1 MWDGVGS
8 RVGRETVV
16 SMGHLNCDWGGSN
29 GAFVNSGLDVM
40 GWLRKMTEKP
50 SWWDVSKEG
59 FGITSVVLLSGA
71 GLGKTYF
78 GEGRFHSWVGMLQDS
93 RWWQWGGGGHGV
105 EWHTIDLNL
114 KDQGYKH
121 YNLDVKG
128 SWQSEFKESHKVL
141 ISTAAYSPGPEKDFP
156 LKGRVSPAPKLVQL
170 CSGSP
175 DVTTPF
181 LVAEGFF
188 SESVTALFRSA
199 PLHPGS
205 LSGPRKVLHPNRIQE
220 IY

>member
-1 MWDGVGS
+1 MLLKLSKRLSVVLILFSPSFWARGDHETPKNVGFRMWDGVGS

-93 RWWQWGGGGHGV
+93 RWWQWGGRSWSRVAHYWPEPQGSGV
-105 EWHTIDLNL
+105 
-114 KDQGYKH
+114 
-121 YNLDVKG
+121 
-128 SWQSEFKESHKVL
+128 
-141 ISTAAYSPGPEKDFP
+141 
-156 LKGRVSPAPKLVQL
+156 
-170 CSGSP
+170 
-175 DVTTPF
+175 
-181 LVAEGFF
+181 
-188 SESVTALFRSA
+188 
-199 PLHPGS
+199 
-205 LSGPRKVLHPNRIQE
+205 
-220 IY
+220 